1 MHTKLEPKLVA
12 VLREGYTWKKF
23 VSDLTAG
30 VIVGIVSLPLAIAF
44 AIASGVKPEQGL
56 YTAVVAGFIIA
67 LLGGSRAQ
75 VSGPTGA
82 FIVIIYGIVQKYGYE
97 GLAVAT
103 ILAGIMLV
111 GMGLARMGVLLKFIP
126 YPVIIGFTSGIALI
140 IFSSQVKDFFGLQ
153 LEQVPAEFVEKWI
166 AFGEHFATLNP
177 YAVGVGSVSLL
188 IIAFWPKV
196 NGKIPGSLIAVLG
209 VTAVVQIAGLPVETI
224 GSRFGSVPNHFP
236 TLQIPLLSWKLI
248 TQMFGP
254 AVTIALLAAVESLL
268 AAVVADGMMGTRHR
282 SNMELVAQ
290 GIGNI
295 LSPLFGGIPATG
307 AIARTATNIK
317 NGGRTPVAGMI
328 HAIVLLLIMLFFAQ
342 WASLIPMP
350 TLAAVLI
357 YVAYTMSEMHAFK
370 RLLKSPKSDVAV
382 LYTTFLLTVLIDL
395 TVAIQ
400 VGVVLAAF
408 MFLRRMSNVTEVRM
422 ITKDLKDDEDSLEED
437 PLSIANRDLPEGV
450 EVFEI
455 HGSFFFGSI
464 DQFKEAIRG
473 IEKKPAV
480 LIIRMR
486 NVYAIDAS
494 GLKALEDL
502 VESSKREGTILLL
515 SGVHAQP
522 LVAMQQSGLLDRL
535 GEDNAL
541 TNIDEALNRARVILG
556 LPTVP
561 RPAQFVQTVERE
573 FPPEKILPP
582 DPRNP

>member
-1 MHTKLEPKLVA
+1 MHTKLEPKLVTL
-12 VLREGYTWKKF
+12 LREGYTRKNF
-23 VSDLTAG
+23 FSDLTAG

-56 YTAVVAGFIIA
+56 YTAVVAGFFIA
-67 LLGGSRAQ
+67 LLGGSRTQ

-82 FIVIIYGIVQKYGYE
+82 FIVIIYGVVQKFGYE

-166 AFGEHFATLNP
+166 AFGEHSATVNP
-177 YAVGVGSVSLL
+177 YAVGVGAVSLL
-188 IIAFWPKV
+188 IIALWPKV

-209 VTAVVQIAGLPVETI
+209 VTAVVQTAGLPVETI

-248 TQMFGP
+248 TEMFGP

-328 HAIVLLLIMLFFAQ
+328 HAVVLLLIMLFFAQ

-382 LYTTFLLTVLIDL
+382 LYATFLLTVLIDL

-437 PLSIANRDLPEGV
+437 PLSIANREVPERV

-473 IEKKPAV
+473 IEKKPAI

-541 TNIDEALNRARVILG
+541 TNIDEALNRARTILG
-556 LPTVP
+556 LPTLP
-561 RPAQFVQTVERE
+561 RPAQFVPTVERE
-573 FPPEKILPP
+573 IPPEKNTPA
-582 DPRNP
+582 

>member
-1 MHTKLEPKLVA
+1 MHTRLEPKLFT
-12 VLREGYTWKKF
+12 VLREGYTGKQF
-23 VSDLTAG
+23 LSDLIAG

-56 YTAVVAGFIIA
+56 YTAVVAGFVIA
-67 LLGGSRAQ
+67 ALGGSRTQ

-82 FIVIIYGIVQKYGYE
+82 FIVIVYGVVQKYGYE

-103 ILAGIMLV
+103 IIAGFLLV

-126 YPVIIGFTSGIALI
+126 YPVIIGFTTGIALI
-140 IFSSQVKDFFGLQ
+140 IFSSQVKDFLGLR

-166 AFGEHFATLNP
+166 AFGEHGTTFNP
-177 YAVGVGSVSLL
+177 YALAVGSVSLL
-188 IIAFWPKV
+188 IITLWPRV
-196 NGKIPGSLIAVLG
+196 TGRVPGTLIAVIG
-209 VTAVVQIAGLPVETI
+209 VTAAVQIAGLPVETI
-224 GSRFGSVPNHFP
+224 GSRFGGVANHFP
-236 TLQIPLLSWKLI
+236 TPHIPTLSWKLV
-248 TQMFGP
+248 TEMFGP
-254 AVTIALLAAVESLL
+254 GVTIALLAAVESLL
-268 AAVVADGMMGTRHR
+268 AAVVADGMTGTRHR
-282 SNMELVAQ
+282 SNMELVGQ

-317 NGGRTPVAGMI
+317 NGGRTPVAAMI
-328 HAIVLLLIMLFFAQ
+328 HAIVILLIMLFFAQ
-342 WASLIPMP
+342 WASHIPMA

-357 YVAYTMSEMHAFK
+357 FVAYTMSEMHAFK

-382 LYTTFLLTVLIDL
+382 LFTTFFLTVLIDL

-408 MFLRRMSNVTEVRM
+408 MFLRRMSNVTEVKM
-422 ITKDLKDDEDSLEED
+422 ITKDLKDEEDSLEHD
-437 PLSIANRDLPEGV
+437 PLSITSREVPDGV

-455 HGSFFFGSI
+455 FGSFFFGSI

-473 IEKKPAV
+473 IEKRPAI

-502 VESSKREGTILLL
+502 VESSKREETILLL

-535 GEDNAL
+535 GEENAL
-541 TNIDEALNRARVILG
+541 SNIDDALNRARTILG
-556 LPTVP
+556 LPLIR
-561 RPAQFVQTVERE
+561 RPAPFVPTVERE
-573 FPPEKILPP
+573 RPQKNNTPT
-582 DPRNP
+582 

>member
-1 MHTKLEPKLVA
+1 MHTRLEPKLFTVF
-12 VLREGYTWKKF
+12 REGYTGKQF
-23 VSDLTAG
+23 LSDLIAG

-56 YTAVVAGFIIA
+56 YTAVVAGFVIA
-67 LLGGSRAQ
+67 ALGGSRTQ

-82 FIVIIYGIVQKYGYE
+82 FIVIVYGVVQKYGYE

-103 ILAGIMLV
+103 IIAGFLLV

-126 YPVIIGFTSGIALI
+126 YPVIVGFTTGIALI
-140 IFSSQVKDFFGLQ
+140 IFSSQVKDFLGLR

-166 AFGEHFATLNP
+166 AFGEHVTTFNP
-177 YAVGVGSVSLL
+177 YALAVGSVSLL
-188 IIAFWPKV
+188 IITLWPRV
-196 NGKIPGSLIAVLG
+196 TGRVPGTLIAVIG
-209 VTAVVQIAGLPVETI
+209 VTAAVQIAGLPVETI
-224 GSRFGSVPNHFP
+224 GSRFGGVTNHFP
-236 TLQIPLLSWKLI
+236 TPHIPTLSWKLV
-248 TQMFGP
+248 TEMFGP
-254 AVTIALLAAVESLL
+254 GVTIALLAAVESLL
-268 AAVVADGMMGTRHR
+268 AAVVADGMTGTRHR
-282 SNMELVAQ
+282 SNMELVGQ

-317 NGGRTPVAGMI
+317 NGGRTPVAAMI
-328 HAIVLLLIMLFFAQ
+328 HSIVILLIMVFFAQ
-342 WASLIPMP
+342 WASHIPMA

-357 YVAYTMSEMHAFK
+357 FVAYTMSEMHAFN

-382 LYTTFLLTVLIDL
+382 LFTTFFLTVLIDL

-408 MFLRRMSNVTEVRM
+408 MFLRRMSNVTEVKM
-422 ITKDLKDDEDSLEED
+422 ITKDLKDEEDSLEHD
-437 PLSIANRDLPEGV
+437 PLSITSREVPEGV

-455 HGSFFFGSI
+455 FGSFFFGSI

-473 IEKKPAV
+473 IERKPAI
-480 LIIRMR
+480 LILRMR

-502 VESSKREGTILLL
+502 VDSSKHEGTKLIL

-535 GEDNAL
+535 GEENAL
-541 TNIDEALNRARVILG
+541 SNVDDALNRARTILG
-556 LPTVP
+556 LPLIR
-561 RPAQFVQTVERE
+561 RPAPFVPTVERE
-573 FPPEKILPP
+573 RPQKNNTPT
-582 DPRNP
+582 